1 LLTDLKKAL
10 FEAVLDTINKNSSSL
25 AVAFS
30 GGIDSSLLAK
40 ICKDIGMKV
49 TLLTIGFPLSQDIE
63 FSKQIAL
70 KLNLSHKIS
79 VLIPEHFQKDLLYVQ
94 QKIACSNIS
103 HIENCLA
110 YFYIARMANQN
121 NIRLILTAN
130 GCDELF
136 CGYNKFRVIYEKGEK
151 RLEDLMDERITNE
164 RELIKEIDEITTEFG
179 VLTKQPFF
187 SQKFINF
194 AKGIPIEQKITGTG
208 DLMRKH
214 ILRKLAL
221 SLGVPRESAMK
232 PKKALQYSSLIHRNF
247 NVLHKNNRIASIS
260 KKSNEN

>member
-1 LLTDLKKAL
+1 LINDLKKAL

-40 ICKDIGMKV
+40 ICKDIGIKV

-63 FSKQIAL
+63 FSKQIAV
-70 KLNLSHKIS
+70 KLDLPHKIS
-79 VLIPEHFQKDLLYVQ
+79 VLMPEQFQKDLLYVQ
-94 QKIACSNIS
+94 QKIACRNIS
-103 HIENCLA
+103 HIENCIA

-121 NIRLILTAN
+121 NLQLILTAN

-136 CGYNKFRVIYEKGEK
+136 CGYNKFRLIYDEGIK
-151 RLEDLMDERITNE
+151 RIIDLIDERIANE
-164 RELIKEIDEITTEFG
+164 RLLLNEIDKITTEFG

-187 SQKFINF
+187 SQKFIDF
-194 AKGIPIEQKITGTG
+194 AKDIPIEQKITGSN
-208 DLMRKH
+208 DFIRKH

-221 SLGVPRESAMK
+221 SIGIPRESAMK
-232 PKKALQYSSLIHRNF
+232 PKKALQYGSLIHRNF
-247 NVLHKNNRIASIS
+247 KRTNK
-260 KKSNEN
+260 

>member
-1 LLTDLKKAL
+1 MINDLKKAL

-40 ICKDIGMKV
+40 ICKDIGIKV

-63 FSKQIAL
+63 FSKQIAV
-70 KLNLSHKIS
+70 KLDLPHKIY
-79 VLIPEHFQKDLLYVQ
+79 VLMPEQFQKDVLYIQ
-94 QKIACSNIS
+94 QKIACRNIS
-103 HIENCLA
+103 HIENCIA

-121 NIRLILTAN
+121 NLQLIFTAN

-136 CGYNKFRVIYEKGEK
+136 CGYNKFRLIYDEGIK
-151 RLEDLMDERITNE
+151 RIIDLMDERIANE
-164 RELIKEIDEITTEFG
+164 RLLLNEIDKITTEFG

-187 SQKFINF
+187 SQKFIDF
-194 AKGIPIEQKITGTG
+194 AKDIPIEQKITGSN
-208 DLMRKH
+208 DFIRKH

-221 SLGVPRESAMK
+221 SIGIPRESAMK
-232 PKKALQYSSLIHRNF
+232 PKKALQYGSLIHRNF
-247 NVLHKNNRIASIS
+247 KRTNK
-260 KKSNEN
+260 

>member
-1 LLTDLKKAL
+1 MLTDLKKAL

-40 ICKDIGMKV
+40 ICKDVGMKF
-49 TLLTIGFPLSQDIE
+49 TLLTVGFPLSQDIE

-70 KLNLSHKIS
+70 KLNLSHIIS
-79 VLIPEHFQKDLLYVQ
+79 VLTPEYFQKDLLYVQ
-94 QKIACSNIS
+94 QKIACRNIS

-121 NIRLILTAN
+121 NLQLILTAN

-136 CGYNKFRVIYEKGEK
+136 CGYNKFRLIYGKGEK
-151 RLEDLMDERITNE
+151 RLSDFMDERIANE
-164 RELIKEIDEITTEFG
+164 RMLIKEINKITTEFG
-179 VLTKQPFF
+179 VLTKQPFL

-194 AKGIPIEQKITGTG
+194 AKGIPIEQKITGT
-208 DLMRKH
+208 DDFMRKH
-214 ILRKLAL
+214 ILRELAL

-232 PKKALQYSSLIHRNF
+232 PKKALQYGSLIHKNF
-247 NVLHKNNRIASIS
+247 KVVNKNNRIVSI
-260 KKSNEN
+260 

>member
-40 ICKDIGMKV
+40 ICKDVGIKV
-49 TLLTIGFPLSQDIE
+49 TLLTVGFPLSQDIE
-63 FSKQIAL
+63 FSKHIAL

-79 VLIPEHFQKDLLYVQ
+79 VLMPEHFQKDLLYVQ
-94 QKIACSNIS
+94 QRIACRNIS
-103 HIENCLA
+103 HIENCIA

-121 NIRLILTAN
+121 NFRLILTAN
-130 GCDELF
+130 GSDELF
-136 CGYNKFRVIYEKGEK
+136 CGYDKFRLIYEKGEK
-151 RLEDLMDERITNE
+151 RLIDFMDERIANE
-164 RELIKEIDEITTEFG
+164 RLLIKDIDKITTEFG
-179 VLTKQPFF
+179 VITKQPFL

-194 AKGIPIEQKITGTG
+194 AKGIPIEQKITGT
-208 DLMRKH
+208 DDFMRKH

-232 PKKALQYSSLIHRNF
+232 PKKALQYGSLIHKNF
-247 NVLHKNNRIASIS
+247 KVVNKNSRIVSI
-260 KKSNEN
+260 

>member
-1 LLTDLKKAL
+1 LLADLKKAL

-40 ICKDIGMKV
+40 ICKDIGV
-49 TLLTIGFPLSQDIE
+49 NITLLTIGFPLSQDIE

-70 KLNLSHKIS
+70 KLDLPHKVS
-79 VLIPEHFQKDLLYVQ
+79 VLMPEDFQKDLIYVQ
-94 QKIACSNIS
+94 QKIACRNIS
-103 HIENCLA
+103 QIENCIA
-110 YFYIARMANQN
+110 YFYIAKMASQN
-121 NIRLILTAN
+121 NLRLILTAN

-136 CGYNKFRVIYEKGEK
+136 CGYNKFRLIYEKGK
-151 RLEDLMDERITNE
+151 TRIIDLIDERIANE
-164 RELIKEIDEITTEFG
+164 CILIKEIDKITTEFG

-194 AKGIPIEQKITGTG
+194 AKSIPIEQKIRGSD

-214 ILRKLAL
+214 ILRRVAL
-221 SLGVPRESAMK
+221 LLGVPRESALR
-232 PKKALQYSSLIHRNF
+232 PKKALQYGSLIHRNF
-247 NVLHKNNRIASIS
+247 KMANKIT
-260 KKSNEN
+260 EE

>member
-1 LLTDLKKAL
+1 LINDLKKAL

-40 ICKDIGMKV
+40 ICKDIGIKV

-70 KLNLSHKIS
+70 KLDLPHKIS
-79 VLIPEHFQKDLLYVQ
+79 VLMPEQFQKDVLYIQ
-94 QKIACSNIS
+94 QKIACRNIS
-103 HIENCLA
+103 HIENCIA

-121 NIRLILTAN
+121 NLQLILTAN

-136 CGYNKFRVIYEKGEK
+136 CGYNKFRLIYDEGIK
-151 RLEDLMDERITNE
+151 RIIDLMDERIANE
-164 RELIKEIDEITTEFG
+164 RLLLNEIDKITTEFG

-187 SQKFINF
+187 SQKFIDL
-194 AKGIPIEQKITGTG
+194 AKDIPIEQKITGSN
-208 DLMRKH
+208 DFIRKH

-221 SLGVPRESAMK
+221 SIGIPRESAMK
-232 PKKALQYSSLIHRNF
+232 PKKALQYGSLIHRNF
-247 NVLHKNNRIASIS
+247 KRTNK
-260 KKSNEN
+260 

>member
-1 LLTDLKKAL
+1 LINDLKKAL

-40 ICKDIGMKV
+40 ICKDIGIKV

-63 FSKQIAL
+63 FSKQIAV
-70 KLNLSHKIS
+70 KLDLPHKIS
-79 VLIPEHFQKDLLYVQ
+79 VLMPEQFQKDVLYIQ
-94 QKIACSNIS
+94 QKIACRNIS
-103 HIENCLA
+103 HIENCIA

-121 NIRLILTAN
+121 NLQLILTAN

-136 CGYNKFRVIYEKGEK
+136 CGYNKFRLIYDEGIK
-151 RLEDLMDERITNE
+151 RIIDLMDERIANE
-164 RELIKEIDEITTEFG
+164 RLLLNEIDKITTEFG

-187 SQKFINF
+187 SQKFIDL
-194 AKGIPIEQKITGTG
+194 AKDIPIEQKITGSN
-208 DLMRKH
+208 DFIRKH

-221 SLGVPRESAMK
+221 SIGIPRESAMK
-232 PKKALQYSSLIHRNF
+232 PKKALQYGSLIHRNF
-247 NVLHKNNRIASIS
+247 KRTNK
-260 KKSNEN
+260 

>member
-1 LLTDLKKAL
+1 LLNDLKKAL
-10 FEAVLDTINKNSSSL
+10 FEAVLDTINKNISSL

-40 ICKDIGMKV
+40 ICKDVGMKF
-49 TLLTIGFPLSQDIE
+49 TLLTVGFPLSQDIE

-70 KLNLSHKIS
+70 KLNLSHKIT
-79 VLIPEHFQKDLLYVQ
+79 VLMPECFQKDLLYVQ
-94 QKIACSNIS
+94 QKIACRNIS
-103 HIENCLA
+103 HIENCIA

-121 NIRLILTAN
+121 NLQLILTAN

-136 CGYNKFRVIYEKGEK
+136 CGYNKFRLIYEKGEK
-151 RLEDLMDERITNE
+151 GLVDFMDERIASE
-164 RELIKEIDEITTEFG
+164 RVLMKEIDKITKEFG
-179 VLTKQPFF
+179 VLTKQPFL

-194 AKGIPIEQKITGTG
+194 AKGIPIEQKITGT
-208 DLMRKH
+208 DDFMRKH

-232 PKKALQYSSLIHRNF
+232 PKKALQYGSLIHKNF
-247 NVLHKNNRIASIS
+247 KVVNKNNRIVSI
-260 KKSNEN
+260 

>member
-1 LLTDLKKAL
+1 MLNDLKKAL
-10 FEAVLDTINKNSSSL
+10 FEAVLDTINKNSSSSL

-49 TLLTIGFPLSQDIE
+49 TLLTVGFHLSQDIE

-70 KLNLSHKIS
+70 KLDLPHKIS
-79 VLIPEHFQKDLLYVQ
+79 VLQPEQFQKDLLYVQ
-94 QKIACSNIS
+94 QKIACRNIS
-103 HIENCLA
+103 HIENCIA

-121 NIRLILTAN
+121 NLRLILTAN

-136 CGYNKFRVIYEKGEK
+136 CGYNKFRLIYDEGKM
-151 RLEDLMDERITNE
+151 RIMDLMDERIANE
-164 RELIKEIDEITTEFG
+164 HVLIKEINKITTEFG

-187 SQKFINF
+187 SQKFIDF
-194 AKGIPIEQKITGTG
+194 AKDIPIEQKITGSN
-208 DLMRKH
+208 DFIRKH

-221 SLGVPRESAMK
+221 SIGIPRESAMK

-247 NVLHKNNRIASIS
+247 KRTNK
-260 KKSNEN
+260 

>member
-1 LLTDLKKAL
+1 MLNDLKKAL
-10 FEAVLDTINKNSSSL
+10 FEAVLDTINKNSSSSL

-40 ICKDIGMKV
+40 VCKDIGMKV
-49 TLLTIGFPLSQDIE
+49 TLLTIGFQLSQDIE

-70 KLNLSHKIS
+70 KLDLPHKIS
-79 VLIPEHFQKDLLYVQ
+79 VLQPEQFQKDLLYVQ
-94 QKIACSNIS
+94 QKIACRNVS
-103 HIENCLA
+103 HIENCIA

-121 NIRLILTAN
+121 NLRSILTAN

-136 CGYNKFRVIYEKGEK
+136 CGYNKFRLIYDEGIK
-151 RLEDLMDERITNE
+151 RIANE
-164 RELIKEIDEITTEFG
+164 RLLLNEIDKITSEFG

-187 SQKFINF
+187 SQKFIDF
-194 AKGIPIEQKITGTG
+194 AKDIPIEQKITGSN
-208 DLMRKH
+208 DFIRKH

-221 SLGVPRESAMK
+221 SIGIPRESAMK

-247 NVLHKNNRIASIS
+247 KRTNK
-260 KKSNEN
+260 

>member
-40 ICKDIGMKV
+40 ICKDVGIKV
-49 TLLTIGFPLSQDIE
+49 TLLTVGFPLSQDIE

-79 VLIPEHFQKDLLYVQ
+79 VLMPEHFQKDLLYVQ
-94 QKIACSNIS
+94 QRIACRNIS
-103 HIENCLA
+103 HIENCIA

-121 NIRLILTAN
+121 NFRLILTAN
-130 GCDELF
+130 GSDELF
-136 CGYNKFRVIYEKGEK
+136 CGYDKFRLIYEKGEK
-151 RLEDLMDERITNE
+151 RLIDFMDERIANE
-164 RELIKEIDEITTEFG
+164 HLLIKEIDKITTEFG
-179 VLTKQPFF
+179 VITKQPFL

-194 AKGIPIEQKITGTG
+194 AKGIPIEQKITGT
-208 DLMRKH
+208 DDFMRKH

-232 PKKALQYSSLIHRNF
+232 PKKALQYGSLIHKNF
-247 NVLHKNNRIASIS
+247 KVVNKNSRIVS
-260 KKSNEN
+260 K

>member
-1 LLTDLKKAL
+1 MINDLKKAL

-40 ICKDIGMKV
+40 ICKDIGIKV

-70 KLNLSHKIS
+70 KLDLPHKIS
-79 VLIPEHFQKDLLYVQ
+79 VLMPEQFQKDVLYIQ
-94 QKIACSNIS
+94 QKIACRNIS
-103 HIENCLA
+103 HIENCIA

-121 NIRLILTAN
+121 NLQLILTAN

-136 CGYNKFRVIYEKGEK
+136 CGYNKFRLIYDEGIK
-151 RLEDLMDERITNE
+151 RIIDLMDERIANE
-164 RELIKEIDEITTEFG
+164 RLLLNEIDKITTEFG

-187 SQKFINF
+187 SQKFIDL
-194 AKGIPIEQKITGTG
+194 AKDIPIEQKITGSN
-208 DLMRKH
+208 DFIRKH

-221 SLGVPRESAMK
+221 SIGIPRESAMK
-232 PKKALQYSSLIHRNF
+232 PKKALQYGSLIHRNF
-247 NVLHKNNRIASIS
+247 KRTNK
-260 KKSNEN
+260 